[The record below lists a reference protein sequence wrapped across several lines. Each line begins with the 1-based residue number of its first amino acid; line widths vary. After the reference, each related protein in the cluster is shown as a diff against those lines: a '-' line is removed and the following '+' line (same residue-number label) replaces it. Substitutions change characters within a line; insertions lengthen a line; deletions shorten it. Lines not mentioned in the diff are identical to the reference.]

1 MSPRSKQ
8 TNFNQFIHGISDSVL
23 LPDLASEFR
32 TEDIPVFQIKAKQI
46 ATNPSIRSDQREYTR
61 LGIRAEDL
69 PGEPPRLPLVRLP
82 PRGGVAGDVGVRH
95 PLEPPDLPRQL
106 PAPRHAAPELLP
118 RRARLLP
125 LLQDLPPLRPGG
137 GGEQRR
143 HEAGPDPVQQL
154 VLLDEMLEDV
164 VHHVVHQVVAVVA
177 DAVAAVAV
185 IAVIAVAAAD
195 DDGDVV
201 GGGGEAGDAGIGGR

>member
-1 MSPRSKQ
+1 M
-8 TNFNQFIHGISDSVL
+8 
-23 LPDLASEFR
+23 
-32 TEDIPVFQIKAKQI
+32 
-46 ATNPSIRSDQREYTR
+46 
-61 LGIRAEDL
+61 
-69 PGEPPRLPLVRLP
+69 RLP

-118 RRARLLP
+118 RRARPLP

-143 HEAGPDPVQQL
+143 HEAGPNPVQQL
-154 VLLDEMLEDV
+154 VLLDELLEHV
-164 VHHVVHQVVAVVA
+164 VHHVVHQAVAVVA

-185 IAVIAVAAAD
+185 IAVVAVAAAA

-201 GGGGEAGDAGIGGR
+201 GGGGEAGDAGIGGRGGRFQRHGSILEARSQGFSLVVLGRDRMGGFVWTVEASGRQKKT